1 MFSVSKMALG
11 AVRLKILQA
20 GTQAKLTYK
29 LMMTTALS
37 I

>member
-11 AVRLKILQA
+11 VVRLKILQA
-20 GTQAKLTYK
+20 CTQAKLAYK